1 MRKIIILLLVCIITK
16 AVIAAAPPI
25 DTSKI
30 PKAPYIMEEL
40 DIVSI
45 NVEWDVAT
53 IKKLLPPKL
62 GLNDSSKLFG
72 GISIFSSKK
81 KQFFSPLSG
90 ALLWVQVDP
99 NKNQDIGRWVFYST
113 FGPNTLIN
121 RIMNELYRA
130 NSSLGSS
137 RVTVLDK
144 KIGARA
150 NVNKKNIINAS
161 IEVTQ
166 ECEPAEGQN
175 KFYSYSNN
183 VEVVS
188 SNVTWTTKEVCPALT
203 KGLKFG
209 SELSDVKVVK
219 YLSANF
225 FKQLN
230 LEISNPS
237 KN

>member
-81 KQFFSPLSG
+81 KQFFSLRVVI
-90 ALLWVQVDP
+90 ALL
-99 NKNQDIGRWVFYST
+99 T
-113 FGPNTLIN
+113 FFLLTI
-121 RIMNELYRA
+121 
-130 NSSLGSS
+130 SVS
-137 RVTVLDK
+137 DK
-144 KIGARA
+144 K
-150 NVNKKNIINAS
+150 
-161 IEVTQ
+161 
-166 ECEPAEGQN
+166 
-175 KFYSYSNN
+175 
-183 VEVVS
+183 
-188 SNVTWTTKEVCPALT
+188 
-203 KGLKFG
+203 
-209 SELSDVKVVK
+209 LSCVMP
-219 YLSANF
+219 SF
-225 FKQLN
+225 FKSSFIKFI
-230 LEISNPS
+230 EASRDFFFKKS
-237 KN
+237 